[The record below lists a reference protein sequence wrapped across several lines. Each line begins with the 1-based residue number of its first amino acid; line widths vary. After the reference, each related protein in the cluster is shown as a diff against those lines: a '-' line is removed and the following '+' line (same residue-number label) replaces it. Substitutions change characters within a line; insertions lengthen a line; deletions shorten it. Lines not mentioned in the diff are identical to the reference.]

1 MHLQKRGDVVVV
13 HAPAKLN
20 LFFEV
25 LGKRPDGYHE
35 VESLI
40 VPVALY
46 DTLSF
51 TAEADGPLRLECR
64 PVSGLWGADG
74 TWLGEFPQGDEN
86 LVVRA
91 VELLRRR
98 AGVRS
103 GGTLR
108 LVKRIPTAAGLGG
121 GSSDAAA
128 ALAAANAGWG
138 LGWSWQELA
147 HLGAELGSDVPL
159 FFAQGPAVCRGRG
172 ERVEPVA
179 AFGTLHF
186 VLVRPPVGLSTA
198 AVYRACTPGEPAR
211 NVQPLV
217 EALAGGNLGELGRR
231 LSNRLE
237 PAAAALSPWIRR
249 LRAEFEKTDCV
260 GNQMSGS
267 GSCWFGLCRHAR
279 HARRV
284 AQRLQARGVGVAL
297 AVRGCP

>member
-1 MHLQKRGDVVVV
+1 MHLQKRGDGVVV

-25 LGKRPDGYHE
+25 LGKRGDGYHE
-35 VESLI
+35 VETLV
-40 VPVALY
+40 VPIALY

-51 TAEADGPLRLECR
+51 TAGADEQVRLDCDLI
-64 PVSGLWGADG
+64 SGYWDADG
-74 TWLGEFPQGDEN
+74 TWLNQFPQGAEN

-103 GGTLR
+103 GGNLR
-108 LVKRIPTAAGLGG
+108 LVKRIPTGAGLGG

-159 FFAQGPAVCRGRG
+159 FFAQGSAICRGRG

-186 VLVRPPVGLSTA
+186 VLVRPPIGLSTA
-198 AVYRACTPGEPAR
+198 AVYRACTPASPAR
-211 NVQPLV
+211 DVRPLV
-217 EALAGGNLGELGRR
+217 EALARGDLERAGRR
-231 LSNRLE
+231 LANRLE
-237 PAAAALSPWIRR
+237 PAAATLSPWIGR
-249 LRAEFEKTDCV
+249 LRAEFDKTDCV
-260 GNQMSGS
+260 GHLMSGS
-267 GSCWFGLCRHAR
+267 GSCYFGLCRHAH
-279 HARRV
+279 HARRL
-284 AQRLQARGVGVAL
+284 AQRMQARGVGVAL
-297 AVRGCP
+297 AVRGC